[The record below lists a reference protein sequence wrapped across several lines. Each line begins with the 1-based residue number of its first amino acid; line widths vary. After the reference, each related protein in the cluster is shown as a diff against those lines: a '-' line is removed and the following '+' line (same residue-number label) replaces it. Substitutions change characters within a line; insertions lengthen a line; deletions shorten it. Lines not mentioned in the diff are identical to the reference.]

1 MRAEQGGRGTR
12 PEAETAVSEL
22 RALGLHKPAAVPHDD
37 PPNALDELKSTIGKK
52 HQFGTTALRAYF
64 TAD

>member
-1 MRAEQGGRGTR
+1 MDFGVDQFHAAEVDQF
-12 PEAETAVSEL
+12 
-22 RALGLHKPAAVPHDD
+22 HAAKSND

-52 HQFGTTALRAYF
+52 HQFGTTALGAYF

>member
-1 MRAEQGGRGTR
+1 
-12 PEAETAVSEL
+12 L

-52 HQFGTTALRAYF
+52 HQYGPLNRR
-64 TAD
+64 

>member
-1 MRAEQGGRGTR
+1 M
-12 PEAETAVSEL
+12 
-22 RALGLHKPAAVPHDD
+22 

-52 HQFGTTALRAYF
+52 HQFGTTALGAYF